1 MNTILPAYL
10 LHIVQGQW
18 SAVQALIFILNL
30 LSDTTFFIE
39 FGRRSQFRSKG
50 KRLSES

>member
-10 LHIVQGQW
+10 LHILQGQW

-30 LSDTTFFIE
+30 LSDTFFIE

>member
-1 MNTILPAYL
+1 MNTILLAYL
-10 LHIVQGQW
+10 LHILQGQW

-39 FGRRSQFRSKG
+39 FGRRSQS
-50 KRLSES
+50 